1 MARHETPQ
9 INDVSR
15 VSSGTEIR
23 GSLVSQSDIRI
34 DGVFEGDLI
43 TSGKLVVGEN
53 GSIRGN
59 VMCANADIWGK
70 IEGIFTVGDTV
81 TFKESSSF
89 EGELKTIRICIEL
102 GAMFSGSCR
111 IISEADFKSVSAEYF
126 R

>member
-15 VSSGTEIR
+15 VSGSTEIR

-53 GSIRGN
+53 GYIRGN
-59 VMCANADIWGK
+59 VLCANADIWGK

-89 EGELKTIRICIEL
+89 EGDLKTIRICIEL

>member
-9 INDVSR
+9 INEVSR
-15 VSSGTEIR
+15 VSAGTEIR

-81 TFKESSSF
+81 TFKESSVF

-111 IISEADFKSVSAEYF
+111 IISEADFKSFSAEYF

>member
-15 VSSGTEIR
+15 VSGSTEIR
-23 GSLVSQSDIRI
+23 GSLVSQSDLRI

>member
-15 VSSGTEIR
+15 VSGSTEIR

-89 EGELKTIRICIEL
+89 EGDLKTIRICIEL